1 MQNTTSPARVTVLGL
16 GLMGTAIA
24 ANLAEH
30 GFDVRGWNRTA
41 GRGAGLAEQ
50 GVEVLTD
57 AAETA
62 NGADIVLTMLTDGAA
77 TAEVIRQARPAA
89 GTVWVQMGT
98 VGVPATAELGELA
111 GAQGLVL
118 VDAPVLGTVA
128 PARQGQLLVLASGP
142 DELRE
147 RVQPLFDTLGK
158 RTLWLGP
165 AGRGSAV
172 KLALNTWLA
181 AVVEGIAETMA
192 LATCLDIDPA
202 TILDA
207 LDGEAVASPYAL
219 MKGRNMLA
227 GKLDP
232 GFPLKHA
239 AKDIAMV
246 VAAARERGVDL
257 PAVEATLPAW
267 RAAVEAG
274 GGDADIA
281 GAGTRYRLTP

>member
-1 MQNTTSPARVTVLGL
+1 MQNATSATRVTVLGL
-16 GLMGTAIA
+16 GLMGAAVA

-30 GFDVRGWNRTA
+30 GFPVRGWNRTA
-41 GRGAGLAEQ
+41 GRSAQ
-50 GVEVLTD
+50 GVEVVTD
-57 AAETA
+57 AAEA
-62 NGADIVLTMLTDGAA
+62 AAGAEIVLTMLTDGAA
-77 TAEVIRQARPAA
+77 TADVIRQARPAA
-89 GTVWVQMGT
+89 GTIWVQMGT
-98 VGVPATAELGELA
+98 VGVPATTELSELA
-111 GAQGLVL
+111 AAQRLVL

-128 PARQGQLLVLASGP
+128 PARQGQLLILASGP
-142 DELRE
+142 DEARE
-147 RVQPLFDTLGK
+147 RVQPLFDVLGK
-158 RTLWLGP
+158 RTLWLGA

-219 MKGRNMLA
+219 MKGRTMLA
-227 GKLDP
+227 GTLDP

-239 AKDIAMV
+239 VKDIGMV
-246 VAAARERGVDL
+246 VQAARKRGIDL
-257 PAVEATLPAW
+257 PAIEATLPAW

-281 GAGTRYRLTP
+281 AAGTRYRLASG

>member
-1 MQNTTSPARVTVLGL
+1 MQNATSATRVTVLGL
-16 GLMGTAIA
+16 GLMGAAVA

-30 GFDVRGWNRTA
+30 GFSVRGWNRTA
-41 GRGAGLAEQ
+41 GRSAQ
-50 GVEVLTD
+50 GVEVVTD
-57 AAETA
+57 AAEA
-62 NGADIVLTMLTDGAA
+62 AAGAEIVLTMLTDGAA

-89 GTVWVQMGT
+89 GTIWVQMGT
-98 VGVPATAELGELA
+98 VGVPATTELSELA
-111 GAQGLVL
+111 AAQRLVL

-128 PARQGQLLVLASGP
+128 PARQGQLLILASGP
-142 DELRE
+142 DEARE
-147 RVQPLFDTLGK
+147 RVQPLFDALGK
-158 RTLWLGP
+158 RTLWLGA

-192 LATCLDIDPA
+192 LAACLDIDPA

-227 GKLDP
+227 GTLDP
-232 GFPLKHA
+232 SFPLKHA
-239 AKDIAMV
+239 VKDIDMV
-246 VAAARERGVDL
+246 VEAARRRGIDL
-257 PAVEATLPAW
+257 PAIEATLPAW

-281 GAGTRYRLTP
+281 AAGTRYRLASG

>member
-1 MQNTTSPARVTVLGL
+1 MQNTPSAARVTVLGL

-30 GFDVRGWNRTA
+30 GFPVRGWNRTA
-41 GRGAGLAEQ
+41 GRSAQ
-50 GVEVLTD
+50 GVEVVAD
-57 AAETA
+57 AAEA
-62 NGADIVLTMLTDGAA
+62 AAGAEIVLTMLTDGAA
-77 TAEVIRQARPAA
+77 TAEAIRQARPAA
-89 GTVWVQMGT
+89 GTIWVQMGT
-98 VGVPATAELGELA
+98 VGVPATTELSELA
-111 GAQGLVL
+111 AAQRLVL

-128 PARQGQLLVLASGP
+128 PARQGQLLILASGP
-142 DELRE
+142 DETRE
-147 RVQPLFDTLGK
+147 RVQPLFDVLGK
-158 RTLWLGP
+158 RTLWLGA

-192 LATCLDIDPA
+192 LARCLDIDPA

-227 GKLDP
+227 GELDP

-239 AKDIAMV
+239 AKDIGIV
-246 VAAARERGVDL
+246 VEAARQRGIEL
-257 PAVEATLPAW
+257 PAIEATLPAW
-267 RAAVEAG
+267 QAAVEAG
-274 GGDADIA
+274 DGDADIA
-281 GAGTRYRLTP
+281 AAGTRYRLASG